1 MRNARAMQ
9 QQREQQNM
17 DMLKEI
23 LGQQKTIT
31 AGERAYKENLFA
43 LGKKVYDETFAQKFE
58 ALKAQGMDER
68 QARLIASEEA
78 KAKQRLMFDRE
89 QLTSQERRHRETI
102 AAGSQPSGDFLA
114 FKNDPETYKKYM
126 EARTPNLE
134 NRGQLTRKDAEKI
147 VTDRLEGGMAG
158 MQMMRDTQEL
168 LKKQGNPNPTTNDV
182 FNHLVQE
189 MMKGSPYAPKD
200 GAVNP
205 GTSSPGNRAPLSSF
219 NIPQR

>member
-1 MRNARAMQ
+1 MQ

-102 AAGSQPSGDFLA
+102 AAGREPSGDFLA
-114 FKNDPETYKKYM
+114 FKNEPETYKKYM
-126 EARTPNLE
+126 EARNPAAANQ
-134 NRGQLTRKDAEKI
+134 GQMRRDQAEDNFRKDMENFQIAEAYKKEA
-147 VTDRLEGGMAG
+147 TEA
-158 MQMMRDTQEL
+158 
-168 LKKQGNPNPTTNDV
+168 LKKQGIQNPTMSDIKEY
-182 FNHLVQE
+182 FIQK
-189 MMKGSPYAPKD
+189 MMKGSPYAPKQEAP
-200 GAVNP
+200 GAAP
-205 GTSSPGNRAPLSSF
+205 QNRVPIESF
-219 NIPQR
+219 NNSQR